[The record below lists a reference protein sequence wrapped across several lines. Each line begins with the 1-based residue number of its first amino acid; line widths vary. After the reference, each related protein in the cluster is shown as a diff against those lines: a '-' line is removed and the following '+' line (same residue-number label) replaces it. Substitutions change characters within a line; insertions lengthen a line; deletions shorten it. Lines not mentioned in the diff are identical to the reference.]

1 VVLAL
6 ATSNKIWLAAFAGIF
21 IAFALVAS
29 FVLPRRNPDFPG
41 ERRGWFIVATLA
53 LFVAMMFAVVVFAS
67 EDEEAAGH
75 EAGEAVTE
83 TAPGGEPQ
91 PQETTGGP
99 TTGATTTAPQE
110 GGGNAQAGRQVFAS
124 QGCGSCHTFEAA
136 GASGTAGPNL
146 DESLQG
152 DDREHVR
159 ESIVDP
165 AAEVEKGYQPI
176 MPTNFE
182 QELSPEEL
190 DNLVAFLTQ
199 S

>member
-1 VVLAL
+1 LLAL

-21 IAFALVAS
+21 IVFSLAAA

-41 ERRGWFIVATLA
+41 ERRGWFIVATLL

-75 EAGEAVTE
+75 EAGEVVTE

-91 PQETTGGP
+91 PPETTGDT
-99 TTGATTTAPQE
+99 TTGATTTAPE
-110 GGGNAQAGRQVFAS
+110 GGGNAQAGEQVFAS

-152 DDREHVR
+152 DGAEHVR

-165 AAEVEKGYQPI
+165 AAEVEQGYSPI
-176 MPTNFE
+176 MPTNYE

>member
-1 VVLAL
+1 LLAL
-6 ATSNKIWLAAFAGIF
+6 ATSNKIWLAAFAGVF
-21 IAFALVAS
+21 IVFSLVAA

-67 EDEEAAGH
+67 EDEEAAGR
-75 EAGEAVTE
+75 EAGEVVTE
-83 TAPGGEPQ
+83 TAPGDEPQ
-91 PQETTGGP
+91 PQETTTAP
-99 TTGATTTAPQE
+99 TTGATTTAPEE
-110 GGGNAQAGRQVFAS
+110 GGGNAQAGREVFAA
-124 QGCGSCHTFEAA
+124 QGCGSCHAFSAA
-136 GASGTAGPNL
+136 GADATVGPNL

-152 DDREHVR
+152 DDAEHVR

-165 AAEVEKGYQPI
+165 AAEVEQGYQPI
-176 MPTNFE
+176 MPTNYE